1 MPREKSDER
10 MNEKIQVIKESGT
23 KIISLDETT
32 YEQMQAASKSVY
44 EKIART
50 ADGEII
56 NLYMKE

>member
-1 MPREKSDER
+1 M
-10 MNEKIQVIKESGT
+10 IKESGT

-32 YEQMQAASKSVY
+32 YEQMQAVSKSVY
-44 EKIART
+44 KKIAQT